1 MRAFIHRRARVL
13 PDDEMQILCFD
24 PRLRPQ
30 NSFRVYNFFLQKQQ
44 AKKRLRL
51 NFCYKL
57 LKRRSR
63 CVNRTCAS
71 KDDDNSSSIHSSAL
85 AVLFELVS
93 EASFP
98 GERIF
103 DGSIFGFRFAYG
115 VG

>member
-1 MRAFIHRRARVL
+1 VRLFTAARASFPKCRNADFLTRGFVL
-13 PDDEMQILCFD
+13 KICLGFTTFFTTQASAFD
-24 PRLRPQ
+24 TRL
-30 NSFRVYNFFLQKQQ
+30 
-44 AKKRLRL
+44 KKKLSAI
-51 NFCYKL
+51 L

-98 GERIF
+98 GKRIF

>member
-1 MRAFIHRRARVL
+1 MRLFSAARARPSRNAVRTRGF
-13 PDDEMQILCFD
+13 QS
-24 PRLRPQ
+24 PQ
-30 NSFRVYNFFLQKQQ
+30 NTFRVYNFFTNTSERFEN
-44 AKKRLRL
+44 KK
-51 NFCYKL
+51 KTVSTIL

-71 KDDDNSSSIHSSAL
+71 NDDDDDDRSSIHSSAL

-98 GERIF
+98 GKRIF